1 MKITLKKAS
10 FEKLGSINK
19 GLLYSLAG
27 LVTSIVLMAVVLAY
41 VEQQD
46 QYDAERM
53 GYTSEQRVLSQRIV
67 KYALESASGKEVAFD
82 QLRLQRDR
90 FAETMT
96 LLRDGNPETGL
107 PPSPPESTQDLQ
119 MLETR
124 WSEFRDNADIILSA
138 KDAVLEVR
146 QYVQVINDLAPQ
158 LLALSDDVVNLLVK
172 KGADLDVIN
181 LAGRQRMLS
190 QRIENNVNKVLST
203 GRDAAIAADRFSQ
216 DANLFGQVL
225 EGMLKGDERLGIV
238 PVRDNDVRAKLRDIA
253 MLFSTVS
260 DHAGAILQKSP
271 MLFQVQEAATAM
283 ADTSETLH
291 EGSRVLGEK
300 YAQAR
305 DDRIGSGLGYFFGF
319 IALIFLVLLVIR
331 LVQEARERQ
340 RVAEAQNRRNQEAIL
355 RLLDE
360 MGNLADGDLTAYA
373 TVTEDITGAIAD
385 SVNYTI
391 DALRSLVT
399 TINETAQQVAS
410 AAQGAQG
417 TATELARA
425 SSHQAEQITA
435 AGAAINEMAA
445 SIEQVSRDAI
455 ESADVA
461 HKSVDIA
468 HKGAETV
475 RNTIQGMDTIR
486 EQIQETA
493 KRIKRLGESS
503 QEIGDIVE
511 LINDIADQTN
521 ILALN
526 AAIQASMAGEAGR
539 GFAVVADEVQRLAER
554 SGNATKRIE
563 ALVKAIQADTN
574 EAVSS
579 MEQSTA
585 NVVAGAKLTEA
596 AGKALEEIE
605 NVSGKLARLIENI
618 SEAAKQQASK
628 AVGVSDTMHVI
639 QGITTRTSEGV
650 NETAASIGNLAELA
664 KELRKSVAGFKLPE

>member
-1 MKITLKKAS
+1 MKIAIKKS
-10 FEKLGSINK
+10 SIEKLGSINR
-19 GLLYSLAG
+19 GVLYLLVG

-67 KYALESASGKEVAFD
+67 KYALEAASGKEVAFD

-90 FAETMT
+90 FAETMK

-107 PPSPPESTQDLQ
+107 PPSPPESIQALQ
-119 MLETR
+119 VLETR
-124 WSEFRDNADIILSA
+124 WNEFRDNADIILDA

-146 QYVQVINDLAPQ
+146 QYVQIINELAPK

-203 GRDAAIAADRFSQ
+203 GKDAAIAADRFSQ

-225 EGMLKGDERLGIV
+225 EGMLKGDEKLGIV
-238 PVRDNDVRAKLRDIA
+238 PIRDNDVRAKLRDIA

-283 ADTSETLH
+283 ADTSEILYD
-291 EGSRVLGEK
+291 GSAALATAYTTASSERFGV
-300 YAQAR
+300 
-305 DDRIGSGLGYFFGF
+305 GLGYMFG
-319 IALIFLVLLVIR
+319 ALALLALLWVGFLLRQDGLRR
-331 LVQEARERQ
+331 L
-340 RVAEAQNRRNQEAIL
+340 AETTEKNRRNQEAIL

-385 SVNYTI
+385 SINYAI
-391 DALRSLVT
+391 DALRNLVT
-399 TINETAQQVAS
+399 TINETARQVDS
-410 AAQGAQG
+410 AAQGAQD
-417 TATELARA
+417 TAAELVKA
-425 SSHQAEQITA
+425 SAHQAEQIAA

-468 HKGAETV
+468 HKGAEIV

-618 SEAAKQQASK
+618 SEAAKQQAAK

-650 NETAASIGNLAELA
+650 KETAASIGNLAELA